1 MSGSTVT
8 MTTQSKTANKSS
20 SKGTTSKR
28 KGSLDS
34 DEPKK
39 KMGCPQIEL
48 AADDTVLLDCPG
60 VVLVTFGG
68 VCGKHLHNSS

>member
-1 MSGSTVT
+1 MS
-8 MTTQSKTANKSS
+8 KII
-20 SKGTTSKR
+20 
-28 KGSLDS
+28 DS
-34 DEPKK
+34 IVESARLETCGHEEEKVDEP
-39 KMGCPQIEL
+39 IDVEAEEL

>member
-1 MSGSTVT
+1 LLVVPLEDDLFALFDCVVMVTVDPDDVDVE
-8 MTTQSKTANKSS
+8 A
-20 SKGTTSKR
+20 
-28 KGSLDS
+28 
-34 DEPKK
+34 E
-39 KMGCPQIEL
+39 EL